1 MFCGAF
7 RKSALKSVHLPS
19 TLKGVGCGVF
29 VGCENLKSVEF
40 PEGLEAIRLGAFAG
54 SGLQSVNLPASL
66 RTVAQDVFSGC
77 ENLRTAKFSEGLE
90 VLGTDEYTKR
100 MDEWYGVF

>member
-1 MFCGAF
+1 MGCT
-7 RKSALKSVHLPS
+7 SLK
-19 TLKGVGCGVF
+19 KI
-29 VGCENLKSVEF
+29 EF

-54 SGLQSVNLPASL
+54 SGLQDVRLPASL

-77 ENLRTAKFSEGLE
+77 KNLRTAKFSEGLE